1 VQIED
6 AQMPR
11 CSAVDE
17 STVARISSI
26 RLGLPHL
33 GLHGLSENWVLREC
47 GDKHWSAIATAL
59 ERPPESTFDR
69 NGNRLYASIFGLT
82 IRGPIQNFGEGDE
95 VEISLNDSGFVS
107 ASRYYSSQIVKNQT
121 GTNAVR
127 VDLLSVFV
135 RRKKCGDNQSLFPSC
150 PSQFPQSRKN
160 TYRANSDVGDID
172 LSLRTAQNGFADG
185 NNGSAHFEY
194 VYSPSPIADF
204 NAAALFYFAEYPSLI
219 DRAEWL
225 LYRDLS
231 LLRPK
236 TLERQIAYFG
246 SPNLGDDLR
255 VELFPVQ
262 SPPGE
267 LRHIVR
273 VSEASSHRLL
283 ARAYTTKLIVD
294 QAEKLSFG
302 GTELGGSGLV
312 TAISPTDAK
321 SQFAE

>member
-1 VQIED
+1 VQIEND
-6 AQMPR
+6 RTSSCNVLNERTAARMP
-11 CSAVDE
+11 
-17 STVARISSI
+17 TI

-47 GDKHWSAIATAL
+47 GHKHWNAIAAAL
-59 ERPPESTFDR
+59 ERTSESTVDR
-69 NGNRLYASIFGLT
+69 NGNRLYAPIFALT
-82 IRGPIQNFGEGDE
+82 VRGPIRNFHEGDE
-95 VEISLNDSGFVS
+95 VEMSLNDSGFVS

-121 GTNAVR
+121 GTDAVI

-135 RRKKCGDNQSLFPSC
+135 RRKKCGDNQSLFPSF
-150 PSQFPQSRKN
+150 PSRLPQSRKH
-160 TYRANSDVGDID
+160 TYRANSDVGNID
-172 LSLRTAQNGFADG
+172 LSLRTAKNGFADSDDD
-185 NNGSAHFEY
+185 SAHFEY

-204 NAAALFYFAEYPSLI
+204 NAAGVFYFAEYPPLI

-246 SPNLGDDLR
+246 SPNLGEDLR

-262 SPPGE
+262 SRPEE
-267 LRHIVR
+267 LRHIAR

-283 ARAYTTKLIVD
+283 ARAYTSKKFTID
-294 QAEKLSFG
+294 
-302 GTELGGSGLV
+302 
-312 TAISPTDAK
+312 
-321 SQFAE
+321 